1 MRSLVK
7 KASKGVKNF
16 MNNRY
21 AILILLVVV
30 VGGYF
35 LFNWCQNKKSP
46 FEMFSG
52 GAKLYFFYADWCGYC
67 RKFKPEWAKLK
78 AEPNLGVQL
87 EEVDC
92 SDSNNVPALAKEY
105 NVKGFPTL
113 ILVHSSNKVTY
124 EGERSANAIIS
135 FIKDNQ

>member
-1 MRSLVK
+1 MRPLVK
-7 KASKGVKNF
+7 KASKGIKNM

-21 AILILLVVV
+21 AILILLLIV

-35 LFNWCQNKKSP
+35 LFKWCQNKKSP

-67 RKFKPEWAKLK
+67 QKFKPEWEKLK

-92 SDSNNVPALAKEY
+92 SNEAPKLAKEY

-113 ILVHSSNKVTY
+113 ILVNNNNKVTY
-124 EGERSANAIIS
+124 EGERSADAIIS

>member
-1 MRSLVK
+1 MRPLVK
-7 KASKGVKNF
+7 RASKGVQKF

-21 AILILLVVV
+21 AIFILLLIV

-35 LFNWCQNKKSP
+35 LFKWCQNKKSP

-67 RKFKPEWAKLK
+67 RKFKPEWEKLK
-78 AEPNLGVQL
+78 AEPNLGIEL

-92 SDSNNVPALAKEY
+92 SNEAPALAKEY
-105 NVKGFPTL
+105 DVKGFPTL

>member
-1 MRSLVK
+1 MRSLSK
-7 KASKGVKNF
+7 SASKGVKNF

-21 AILILLVVV
+21 AILILLLVV

-67 RKFKPEWAKLK
+67 KKFKPEWAKLK

-92 SDSNNVPALAKEY
+92 SNEAPALAKEY
-105 NVKGFPTL
+105 DVKGFPTL
-113 ILVHSSNKVTY
+113 ILVNGSNKVTY
-124 EGERSANAIIS
+124 SGERTADALVS

>member
-1 MRSLVK
+1 MRQLVK
-7 KASKGVKNF
+7 KASKGIKNM

-21 AILILLVVV
+21 AILILLLIV

-67 RKFKPEWAKLK
+67 RKFKPEWEKLK

-92 SDSNNVPALAKEY
+92 SNEAPKLAKEY
-105 NVKGFPTL
+105 NVKGFPTW
-113 ILVHSSNKVTY
+113 ILLNDGNKVTY

>member
-1 MRSLVK
+1 MRSLSQKVG
-7 KASKGVKNF
+7 KGVKNF

-21 AILILLVVV
+21 AILILLLIV

-67 RKFKPEWAKLK
+67 KKFKPEWAKLK

-92 SDSNNVPALAKEY
+92 SNEAPALAKEY
-105 NVKGFPTL
+105 DVKGFPTL

>member
-1 MRSLVK
+1 MRPLVK
-7 KASKGVKNF
+7 RASKGIKNM

-21 AILILLVVV
+21 AILILLLIV

-67 RKFKPEWAKLK
+67 RKFKPEWEKLK
-78 AEPNLGVQL
+78 AEPNLGIEL

-92 SDSNNVPALAKEY
+92 SNEAPALAKEY
-105 NVKGFPTL
+105 DVKGFPTL
-113 ILVHSSNKVTY
+113 ILINGSNKVTY

>member
-1 MRSLVK
+1 MRPLVK
-7 KASKGVKNF
+7 KASKGIKNM

-21 AILILLVVV
+21 AILILLLIV

-35 LFNWCQNKKSP
+35 LFKWCQNKKSP

-52 GAKLYFFYADWCGYC
+52 GAKLYFFFADWCGYC
-67 RKFKPEWAKLK
+67 KRFKPEWEKLK

-92 SDSNNVPALAKEY
+92 SNEAPALAREY

-113 ILVHSSNKVTY
+113 ILLNDGNKVTY
-124 EGERSANAIIS
+124 EGERSADAIIS

>member
-1 MRSLVK
+1 MRPLVK
-7 KASKGVKNF
+7 KASKGIKNM

-21 AILILLVVV
+21 AILILLLVV

-35 LFNWCQNKKSP
+35 LFKWCQKGKL
-46 FEMFSG
+46 ELFSG

-78 AEPNLGVQL
+78 AEPNLGIEL

-92 SDSNNVPALAKEY
+92 SDNKNVPALAKEY
-105 NVKGFPTL
+105 DVKGFPTL
-113 ILVHSSNKVTY
+113 ILVNGSNKVTY

>member
-1 MRSLVK
+1 MRPLVK
-7 KASKGVKNF
+7 KASKGIKNM

-21 AILILLVVV
+21 AILILLLIV

-35 LFNWCQNKKSP
+35 LFKWCQNKKSP

-67 RKFKPEWAKLK
+67 KKFKPEWKKLK

-92 SDSNNVPALAKEY
+92 SNEAPALAKEY
-105 NVKGFPTL
+105 NVGGFPTL

-124 EGERSANAIIS
+124 EGERSADAIIS

>member
-1 MRSLVK
+1 MRPLVK
-7 KASKGVKNF
+7 KASKGIKNM

-21 AILILLVVV
+21 AILILLLVV

-35 LFNWCQNKKSP
+35 LFKWCQNKKSP

-52 GAKLYFFYADWCGYC
+52 GAKLYFFSASWCGYC
-67 RKFKPEWAKLK
+67 KRFKPEWEKLK

-92 SDSNNVPALAKEY
+92 SNEAPALAREY
-105 NVKGFPTL
+105 NVKGFPTI
-113 ILVHSSNKVTY
+113 ILVNGSNKVTY

>member
-1 MRSLVK
+1 MRSLSQKVG
-7 KASKGVKNF
+7 KGVKNF

-21 AILILLVVV
+21 AILILLLIV

-67 RKFKPEWAKLK
+67 KKFKPEWAKLK

-92 SDSNNVPALAKEY
+92 SNEAPALAKEY
-105 NVKGFPTL
+105 DVKGFPTL

-124 EGERSANAIIS
+124 EGERSADAIIS

>member
-1 MRSLVK
+1 MRSLSQKVG
-7 KASKGVKNF
+7 KGVKNF

-21 AILILLVVV
+21 AILILLLIV

-35 LFNWCQNKKSP
+35 LFNWCQKGKLELFN
-46 FEMFSG
+46 G

-67 RKFKPEWAKLK
+67 KRFKPEWAKLK

-92 SDSNNVPALAKEY
+92 SNEAPALAREY
-105 NVKGFPTL
+105 DVKGFPTL
-113 ILVHSSNKVTY
+113 ILVNGNNKVTY
-124 EGERSANAIIS
+124 EGERTKEALVS

>member
-1 MRSLVK
+1 MRSLSQKVG
-7 KASKGVKNF
+7 KGVKNF

-21 AILILLVVV
+21 AILILLLIV

-35 LFNWCQNKKSP
+35 LFNWCQKGKLELFN
-46 FEMFSG
+46 G
-52 GAKLYFFYADWCGYC
+52 GAKLYFFSASWCGYC
-67 RKFKPEWAKLK
+67 KRFKPEWEKLK

-92 SDSNNVPALAKEY
+92 SDNKNVPALAKEY
-105 NVKGFPTL
+105 DVGGFPTL
-113 ILVHSSNKVTY
+113 ILVNDGNKVTY
-124 EGERSANAIIS
+124 EGERTKEALVS

>member
-1 MRSLVK
+1 MRSLSQKVG
-7 KASKGVKNF
+7 KGVKNF

-21 AILILLVVV
+21 AIFILLLIV

-35 LFNWCQNKKSP
+35 LFKWCQNKKSP

-67 RKFKPEWAKLK
+67 KKFKPEWEKLK

-92 SDSNNVPALAKEY
+92 SNEAPALAKEY
-105 NVKGFPTL
+105 DVKGFPTL
-113 ILVHSSNKVTY
+113 ILLNDGNKVTY
-124 EGERSANAIIS
+124 EGERSADAIIS

>member
-1 MRSLVK
+1 MRPLVK
-7 KASKGVKNF
+7 KASKGIKNI

-21 AILILLVVV
+21 AILILLLIV

-67 RKFKPEWAKLK
+67 RKFKPEWEKLK
-78 AEPNLGVQL
+78 AEPNLGIEL

-92 SDSNNVPALAKEY
+92 SNEPPALAKEY
-105 NVKGFPTL
+105 DVKGFPTL
-113 ILVHSSNKVTY
+113 ILLNDGNKVTY

>member
-1 MRSLVK
+1 MRSLSQKVG
-7 KASKGVKNF
+7 KGVKNF

-21 AILILLVVV
+21 AIFILLLVV

-35 LFNWCQNKKSP
+35 LFKWCQNKKSP

-67 RKFKPEWAKLK
+67 RKFKPEWEKLK
-78 AEPNLGVQL
+78 AEPNLGIEL

-92 SDSNNVPALAKEY
+92 SDNKNVPALAKEY

-113 ILVHSSNKVTY
+113 ILVNDGNKVTY

>member
-1 MRSLVK
+1 MRSLSQKVG
-7 KASKGVKNF
+7 KGVKNF

-21 AILILLVVV
+21 AILILLLIV

-67 RKFKPEWAKLK
+67 KKFKPEWAKLK

-92 SDSNNVPALAKEY
+92 SNEAPALAKEY
-105 NVKGFPTL
+105 DVKGFPTL
-113 ILVHSSNKVTY
+113 ILLNGSNKVTY

>member
-1 MRSLVK
+1 MRPLVK
-7 KASKGVKNF
+7 KASKGIKNM

-21 AILILLVVV
+21 AILILLLVV

-67 RKFKPEWAKLK
+67 KKFKPEWAKLK

-92 SDSNNVPALAKEY
+92 SNEAPALAKEY
-105 NVKGFPTL
+105 DVKGFPTL
-113 ILVHSSNKVTY
+113 ILLNGSNKVTY

-135 FIKDNQ
+135 FIKDSQ

>member
-1 MRSLVK
+1 MRSLSQKVG
-7 KASKGVKNF
+7 KGVKNF

-21 AILILLVVV
+21 AILILLLVV

-67 RKFKPEWAKLK
+67 KKFKPEWEKLK

-92 SDSNNVPALAKEY
+92 SNEAPALAKEY
-105 NVKGFPTL
+105 DVKGFPTL
-113 ILVHSSNKVTY
+113 ILLNDGNKVTY
-124 EGERSANAIIS
+124 EGERSADAIIS

>member
-1 MRSLVK
+1 MRPLVK
-7 KASKGVKNF
+7 KASKGIKNM

-21 AILILLVVV
+21 AILILLLVV
-30 VGGYF
+30 VGGYL

-67 RKFKPEWAKLK
+67 RKFKPEWEKLK
-78 AEPNLGVQL
+78 AEPNLGIEL

-92 SDSNNVPALAKEY
+92 SNEAPKLAKEY

-113 ILVHSSNKVTY
+113 ILLNDGNKVTY
-124 EGERSANAIIS
+124 EGERSADAIIS